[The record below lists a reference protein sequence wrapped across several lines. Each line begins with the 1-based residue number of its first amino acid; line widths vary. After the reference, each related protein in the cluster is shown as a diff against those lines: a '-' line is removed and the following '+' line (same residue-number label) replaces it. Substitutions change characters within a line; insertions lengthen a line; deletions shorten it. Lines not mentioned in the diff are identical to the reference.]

1 MSVFQNFYQPQYVY
15 MVYYPLNEH
24 QSKVQGLNFGWD
36 FTPNLLSLPEVPQI
50 TFDGTT
56 ELKSR

>member
-1 MSVFQNFYQPQYVY
+1 